1 MNKEVNLKVNFITF
15 YKFYVTGL
23 RQMEDSLIEKRI
35 DKLEARDTKNTEDI
49 IRIDERLNGVGINL
63 DNLKKDNEKNFTLLN
78 ANVSEIKNGMSELKD
93 DFKDLNNK
101 VDNKVADIN
110 NKLVQYCE
118 VSTALKNK
126 LDEDNNKPRETINK
140 VKTTIIGVIVTTVT
154 GGVLGILYTLVKLAI
169 KLK

>member
-1 MNKEVNLKVNFITF
+1 
-15 YKFYVTGL
+15 
-23 RQMEDSLIEKRI
+23 MEDSLMEKRI

-49 IRIDERLNGVGINL
+49 IRIDERLNSVGINL

>member
-1 MNKEVNLKVNFITF
+1 
-15 YKFYVTGL
+15 
-23 RQMEDSLIEKRI
+23 MEDSLMEKRI

-49 IRIDERLNGVGINL
+49 IRIDERLNSVGINL

-118 VSTALKNK
+118 VSTALRNK

>member
-1 MNKEVNLKVNFITF
+1 
-15 YKFYVTGL
+15 
-23 RQMEDSLIEKRI
+23 MEDSLMEKRI

-49 IRIDERLNGVGINL
+49 IRIDERLNSVGINL

-78 ANVSEIKNGMSELKD
+78 ANVSEIKNSMSELKD

>member
-1 MNKEVNLKVNFITF
+1 
-15 YKFYVTGL
+15 
-23 RQMEDSLIEKRI
+23 MEDSFEKRI

-63 DNLKKDNEKNFTLLN
+63 DNLKKDDEKNFTLLN

>member
-1 MNKEVNLKVNFITF
+1 
-15 YKFYVTGL
+15 
-23 RQMEDSLIEKRI
+23 MEDSLIEKRI

-49 IRIDERLNGVGINL
+49 IRIDERLNSVGINL

-78 ANVSEIKNGMSELKD
+78 ANVSEIKNSMSELKD

>member
-1 MNKEVNLKVNFITF
+1 
-15 YKFYVTGL
+15 
-23 RQMEDSLIEKRI
+23 MEDSLIEKRI

-126 LDEDNNKPRETINK
+126 LDEDNNKPRETMNK

>member
-1 MNKEVNLKVNFITF
+1 
-15 YKFYVTGL
+15 
-23 RQMEDSLIEKRI
+23 MEDNLIEKRI

-49 IRIDERLNGVGINL
+49 IRIDERLNSVGINL

-78 ANVSEIKNGMSELKD
+78 ANVSEIKNSMGELKD

>member
-1 MNKEVNLKVNFITF
+1 
-15 YKFYVTGL
+15 
-23 RQMEDSLIEKRI
+23 MEDSLIGKRI
-35 DKLEARDTKNTEDI
+35 DRLEARDTKNTEDI

>member
-1 MNKEVNLKVNFITF
+1 
-15 YKFYVTGL
+15 
-23 RQMEDSLIEKRI
+23 MEDSFEKRI
-35 DKLEARDTKNTEDI
+35 DKGISQIAYLPRKDIAARDTKNTEDI

-63 DNLKKDNEKNFTLLN
+63 DNLKKDNEKNFALLN

>member
-1 MNKEVNLKVNFITF
+1 
-15 YKFYVTGL
+15 
-23 RQMEDSLIEKRI
+23 MEDNFEKRI

-78 ANVSEIKNGMSELKD
+78 ANVSEIKNSMSELKD

>member
-1 MNKEVNLKVNFITF
+1 
-15 YKFYVTGL
+15 
-23 RQMEDSLIEKRI
+23 MEDSFEKRI
-35 DKLEARDTKNTEDI
+35 YKLEARDTKNTEDI

-78 ANVSEIKNGMSELKD
+78 ANVSEIKNSMSELKD